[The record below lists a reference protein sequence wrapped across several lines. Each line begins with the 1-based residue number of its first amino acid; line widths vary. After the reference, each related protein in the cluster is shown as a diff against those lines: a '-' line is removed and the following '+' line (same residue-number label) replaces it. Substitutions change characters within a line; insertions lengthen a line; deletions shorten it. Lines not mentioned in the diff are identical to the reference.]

1 MNHLG
6 KIDCD
11 NRLITNALLNYKWH
25 LDGEKVCTEYSWRK
39 KLTFIYK
46 LLCFNQKMQ
55 KKKCIW
61 GVFYFCL
68 FEWNLNDML
77 CIQRICESKGH
88 NSVKIIIGEKK
99 DYFSVSHLLQG

>member
-55 KKKCIW
+55 KKKMYLRCVLFLSVW
-61 GVFYFCL
+61 ME
-68 FEWNLNDML
+68 FEWYAVYSKNLW
-77 CIQRICESKGH
+77 IQGP
-88 NSVKIIIGEKK
+88 
-99 DYFSVSHLLQG
+99 